1 MEHSSKI
8 SFTDVKPILD
18 LNELRITQPKFVE
31 SIINDPLNVLPQHP
45 NKKIIGSLGENIH
58 NPRTLTCKSL
68 SKLIAV
74 EGIVTSVSTVKPKL
88 VKSVHFSEKTKIF
101 YEKEYRDATMISK
114 LPITNTVYP
123 TKDANGPLNT
133 EFGMST
139 FIDYQNVV
147 IQELV
152 ETSPLGQLPRSMEA
166 ILSDDLINRVKP
178 GDRVRLIGVY
188 KPLVGMS
195 NEFPKKFKSVLIV
208 NNIEFINLDSAHM
221 KVNIEKINELTFQ
234 QLGEK
239 GLEGIVVE
247 CEENL
252 QSKKFGEFDIKEN
265 ASQTEKN
272 NSSTNQNL
280 IQSEHVIREI
290 SKRKDILNLVAN
302 SIAPSIYGHTNI
314 KRAIALMLVGGNEI
328 IRNNLSKTRGDI
340 NILLVGDPGTA
351 KSQLL
356 RYVKS
361 ISPLCINTTGR
372 GSTGV
377 GLTAAVVFDKDTGDK
392 RLEAGAM
399 VIADRG
405 IVCIDEFDKMNDDD
419 RVALHEVMEQQTISI
434 SKAGISTTLNARCTV
449 LAAANPI
456 LGYYKET
463 YSPSH
468 NIGLPESLLSRFDLI
483 FIVLDRGDD
492 ERIADHILNKREDTH
507 QLFLREYLKTAKE
520 MKPTLTDRAGIAIS
534 KSFVELRQ
542 EKKLSVNVTPRMLET
557 LIRLSTAIAKIKLSN
572 FVEEEDALEA
582 IKILRETLEF
592 KVTKEIVQE
601 KKEEEQNVD
610 ELISSVLYSY
620 KENHPETNSISFDDF
635 CKEVNDLNVS
645 PAQIRSVLNYLHSID
660 VILFY
665 DNTIFFL

>member
-1 MEHSSKI
+1 MEHSNKI

-31 SIINDPLNVLPQHP
+31 SILNDPLNVLPQHP
-45 NKKIIGSLGENIH
+45 NKKIIGSLGEHIH

-272 NSSTNQNL
+272 NSLTNQNL

-302 SIAPSIYGHTNI
+302 SIAPSIYGH
-314 KRAIALMLVGGNEI
+314 
-328 IRNNLSKTRGDI
+328 
-340 NILLVGDPGTA
+340 
-351 KSQLL
+351 
-356 RYVKS
+356 
-361 ISPLCINTTGR
+361 
-372 GSTGV
+372 
-377 GLTAAVVFDKDTGDK
+377 
-392 RLEAGAM
+392 
-399 VIADRG
+399 
-405 IVCIDEFDKMNDDD
+405 
-419 RVALHEVMEQQTISI
+419 
-434 SKAGISTTLNARCTV
+434 
-449 LAAANPI
+449 
-456 LGYYKET
+456 
-463 YSPSH
+463 
-468 NIGLPESLLSRFDLI
+468 
-483 FIVLDRGDD
+483 
-492 ERIADHILNKREDTH
+492 
-507 QLFLREYLKTAKE
+507 
-520 MKPTLTDRAGIAIS
+520 
-534 KSFVELRQ
+534 
-542 EKKLSVNVTPRMLET
+542 
-557 LIRLSTAIAKIKLSN
+557 
-572 FVEEEDALEA
+572 
-582 IKILRETLEF
+582 
-592 KVTKEIVQE
+592 
-601 KKEEEQNVD
+601 
-610 ELISSVLYSY
+610 
-620 KENHPETNSISFDDF
+620 
-635 CKEVNDLNVS
+635 
-645 PAQIRSVLNYLHSID
+645 
-660 VILFY
+660 
-665 DNTIFFL
+665 